1 MKAAEIMQS
10 DDFKRCQDFH
20 GHICPGLAIGYRAS
34 KIALSWLEEKRSLD
48 EELVAVVENDACCV
62 DAVQVLTGCTFGKG
76 NFIYKD
82 HGKMVFTFFSRQTG
96 QGVRLSMVSG
106 ALAPDKRHLE
116 LIDKMRDGTATEK
129 DKKEFEGL
137 HGLRTSQILEKPSEA
152 LFKVEP
158 TTVEL
163 PPKAKIE
170 QSQPCAKCGEPAM
183 PSKMERSGGEM
194 ICRGCLE
201 MLGK

>member
-10 DDFKRCQDFH
+10 DEFKRCQDFH
-20 GHICPGLAIGYRAS
+20 GHVCPGLAIGYRAS

-48 EELVAVVENDACCV
+48 EELVAVVENNACCV

-96 QGVRLSMVSG
+96 QGVRLSMVPG
-106 ALAPDKRHLE
+106 ALAPDERHLE
-116 LIDKMRDGTATEK
+116 LIDKMRKCTATDD

-137 HGLRTSQILEKPSEA
+137 HGLRTSQILEKPAES
-152 LFKVEP
+152 LFY
-158 TTVEL
+158 VEL
-163 PPKAKIE
+163 PPWSFRPK
-170 QSQPCAKCGEPAM
+170 P
-183 PSKMERSGGEM
+183 R
-194 ICRGCLE
+194 
-201 MLGK
+201 

>member
-20 GHICPGLAIGYRAS
+20 GHVCPGLAIGYRAS

-48 EELVAVVENDACCV
+48 EELVTVVENDACCV

-116 LIDKMRDGTATEK
+116 LIDKMRDGTATEE
-129 DKKEFEGL
+129 DQKEFEGL

-158 TTVEL
+158 TTVAL

-170 QSQPCAKCGEPAM
+170 QSQPCAKCGEPVM

-201 MLGK
+201 ILGK